1 MAITVHCDIVS
12 AEDQIFS
19 GLVESVQ
26 ATGVLGELGIMP
38 GHTPLM
44 TSLKPGPIRIKKQL
58 GEMEVLY
65 ISGGYL
71 EVQPNLITVLA
82 DTAIRADDID
92 MAAAEEAR
100 KDAERELAEH
110 SADEDYAMLSAKLAK
125 AMAQIRVLEE
135 MKAKHR

>member
-26 ATGVLGELGIMP
+26 ATGTMGELGIMP

-44 TSLKPGPIRIKKQL
+44 TSLKPGPIRVKKQN
-58 GEMEVLY
+58 GETDVLY

-82 DTAIRADDID
+82 DTALRASDID
-92 MAAAEEAR
+92 LAAAEDAR
-100 KDAERELAEH
+100 KQAERELAEH
-110 SADEDYAMLSAKLAK
+110 QADEEFAMLSAKLAK